1 MASQTFSIK
10 LTANGKEVQEL
21 QEALR
26 KQANEYEKQLDQIN
40 EKLKDRNNL
49 SKEEI
54 KDLTQQSNSLA
65 AKIKALGT
73 AVEENI
79 TNLRKVDDVMKNL
92 SGSSGAELGKALRGI
107 GQQMKR
113 VSDQTLKSG
122 ETMEQKLT
130 EIKEKMIEV
139 RHEMAKRE
147 GIDGLTRAKASLQ
160 DLANT
165 PLDKLKMGLDSI
177 EKKLSTMSEAE
188 RKAADGMTLIEGRAR
203 YRAQMAVTEQGRAG
217 NADITKMNADQLR
230 AEQQRLRTGYM
241 ATDGAK
247 GYEAISQEYLNR
259 LQQVN
264 QTIKERAEAERIADK
279 ATRERIATQEQE
291 KQVVDV
297 LTRVNQQQKV
307 TLDELRQSEKF
318 LQDQIARMEGQN
330 LPFAD
335 QNKLLQAKASLQDIQ
350 ETISHIT
357 LDHINFD
364 SLENEPVEEL
374 EKLLKQ
380 LETDEK
386 RLAATDKQASE
397 QMAANKRK
405 VQQAIQRVKNQTI
418 DLADAQKVA
427 SERGKHSAQDMQRA
441 YDTLKQHL
449 ATLST
454 SQKKEIAETRQ
465 QMKQLKADIDSVTG
479 AVSNQNSVWSTAVRN
494 ITAYVGVFGAFN
506 FVKSKLQEVIRGG
519 EELSDQMAQIRMVS
533 GLTMNDIEEL
543 TRRMA
548 KMDTRTTL
556 QELGQIAYAGAKLGF
571 GEQGIQGLEE
581 FTRAANQV
589 NVALREDL
597 GEEALTALSK
607 ITENMG
613 LIKKMGVEDAM
624 LATSSA
630 MFKLA
635 ATSTAAAGPIVEVT
649 KRLAPVAQ
657 MSGFA
662 THEILALASASDS
675 LQLMPEVVGT
685 ALSKLIMA
693 MQNNHNL
700 IEKYLTIPEGTIAS
714 MFKAGQSMDALMLVF
729 EKMSGKNVTEL
740 DGLWKLLGS
749 DGQRLITV
757 VADMANHTD
766 TLAKHLDT
774 STKAFKEATAVTEE
788 YNIQQETAM
797 AYLLRAQNLWRNAF
811 INPDSSLSVKE
822 MTKAWYDFTKSILS
836 SDVAMGGIKLSVD
849 ALLLSIRLLI
859 ALLPAIT
866 FGLLAKGAAMLVE
879 RMKLAKIATDGFTL
893 SWKKMDAATKSN
905 WIGLI
910 VGGLVQLVYWTKE
923 WISSTSDAEKEQKK
937 LSAAIES
944 MHEKQDQEIANLI
957 RLKNQ
962 LDNTNI
968 SQEERNA
975 LLSKV
980 RSDYDIYLNYLGI
993 EKNAVTDLTKHY
1005 DALVKVMKQRFAY
1018 QEREDYKRDVMG
1030 GEDGLRM
1037 KRRNAGSSLSKFGKS
1052 QNVDVDL
1059 DMIQTY
1065 VKNGKSAE
1073 QIMELMFPDIN
1084 RAVNAT
1090 NTAETAAR
1098 TAAGPGA
1105 AIGRRSSGSQQNI
1118 DFKKM
1123 VQGYVTAITSEI
1135 NKEAEID
1142 AAFASEIGDF
1152 DYDKWL
1158 RTQVTGEFKVKP
1170 DKAAATSA
1178 KDHRLE
1184 KLRSDFKQSK
1194 EDAEGLIA
1202 KIDEWYNLQEAAVKD
1217 AEAMGEMSKTEADN
1231 LVKAMEV
1238 ARNESLMRARKA
1250 VGSSEQQAADDW
1262 QNWAKTV
1269 LPTMLADSS
1278 KWSVELM
1285 ESIQKVDA
1293 KALHDFLKKFNGSKA
1308 MAKLDASSFLDTI
1321 MKKGAESGKKAAVLR
1336 AQFNEEMVKLLD
1348 QYRPIDV
1355 ALRKM
1360 SEDLKTIGFIS
1371 ETYEQQAARLAAGVE
1386 SPDEWRNRAQQTM
1399 ENRFNANYGIGGE
1412 KPEDMQK
1419 WFMEFTDNGQA
1430 EWAKTLPA
1438 LQRWVQDTDKYKE
1451 QIDRLY
1457 ELLKLKERGR
1467 AVGDEETVQSASQQ
1481 INKAVGNAMTDQQAY
1496 AQAGYKFVGQGTIP
1510 YTIDITNQQEALQW
1524 LKQFATDGQGEID
1537 SWAQTFPKIAEW
1549 VERIKSAEREDGTIG
1564 EAELAAMQ
1572 EAMPQIEALYMR
1584 MINFS
1589 DQVGKNIE
1597 QQVNAMMPSRAPIGT
1612 EEMRQQ
1618 YEQRRDLTTSLY
1630 QQQIDQANAQG
1641 GPVDE
1646 NGDNAA
1652 AIELKRQRDQTLID
1666 MEYQYQQQL
1675 WQIREQMGVTWQD
1688 EYENEVAKYKNMLDK
1703 KLISE
1708 KEFQKKKGQ
1717 LQAQLGLKYGQYY
1730 NGLMSNLVNALQEA
1744 EIASV
1749 EAKYEAQINAAQAA
1763 GQDTAALEEQ
1773 KEAEIYEVRKKYAGM
1788 QFAVKISE
1796 IIANTAVAIMQAFAS
1811 LPTPAAIVATAL
1823 ISATGA
1829 AQLAIAKAEYDK
1841 VMNGGVGKKSSSA
1854 KKSKLASG
1862 MLTYDEGNVQSVAV
1876 SRRQNRYLGDDGRVY
1891 SASSADSLPDGVS
1904 LVRSPIATTVNGHN
1918 ALVAERGPEIVIGR
1932 RATRHI
1938 QMNEPGLLRHL
1949 AAINGHYRTH
1959 DDGTGVPYAAVSQQ
1973 PQADLQEQNARL
1985 AAALD
1990 QNTQMMAAFVQ
2001 MMNTIQ
2007 QRGIPAHINKYGRGG
2022 LIDEVQSGM
2031 KFAARYGK

>member
-1 MASQTFSIK
+1 MAKTQTAHIVI
-10 LTANGKEVQEL
+10 TAN
-21 QEALR
+21 
-26 KQANEYEKQLDQIN
+26 
-40 EKLKDRNNL
+40 
-49 SKEEI
+49 
-54 KDLTQQSNSLA
+54 
-65 AKIKALGT
+65 AKA
-73 AVEENI
+73 AVEVMKMLKEQTDIYINRLDTLKQKKQQGVQLTKTEEKEAKELEKKI
-79 TNLRKVDDVMKNL
+79 QALTTAQQKNQAEYRKTRDVMKNIAGSTTKDL
-92 SGSSGAELGKALRGI
+92 KRAYGELAKMLNSTTGEQTKRQEILRRKMQEVKAQIDKNTGAINSMSKAQSGFGGALKTTLKNLVAYAGVFAIFGKIESTISSLVSQNKALSDSMANIR
-107 GQQMKR
+107 K
-113 VSDQTLKSG
+113 VSQWASADVV
-122 ETMEQKLT
+122 KLT
-130 EIKEKMIEV
+130 ENL
-139 RHEMAKRE
+139 AK
-147 GIDGLTRAKASLQ
+147 I
-160 DLANT
+160 
-165 PLDKLKMGLDSI
+165 
-177 EKKLSTMSEAE
+177 
-188 RKAADGMTLIEGRAR
+188 
-203 YRAQMAVTEQGRAG
+203 
-217 NADITKMNADQLR
+217 
-230 AEQQRLRTGYM
+230 
-241 ATDGAK
+241 
-247 GYEAISQEYLNR
+247 
-259 LQQVN
+259 
-264 QTIKERAEAERIADK
+264 
-279 ATRERIATQEQE
+279 
-291 KQVVDV
+291 
-297 LTRVNQQQKV
+297 
-307 TLDELRQSEKF
+307 
-318 LQDQIARMEGQN
+318 
-330 LPFAD
+330 
-335 QNKLLQAKASLQDIQ
+335 
-350 ETISHIT
+350 
-357 LDHINFD
+357 
-364 SLENEPVEEL
+364 
-374 EKLLKQ
+374 
-380 LETDEK
+380 
-386 RLAATDKQASE
+386 
-397 QMAANKRK
+397 
-405 VQQAIQRVKNQTI
+405 
-418 DLADAQKVA
+418 
-427 SERGKHSAQDMQRA
+427 
-441 YDTLKQHL
+441 
-449 ATLST
+449 
-454 SQKKEIAETRQ
+454 
-465 QMKQLKADIDSVTG
+465 
-479 AVSNQNSVWSTAVRN
+479 
-494 ITAYVGVFGAFN
+494 
-506 FVKSKLQEVIRGG
+506 
-519 EELSDQMAQIRMVS
+519 
-533 GLTMNDIEEL
+533 
-543 TRRMA
+543 
-548 KMDTRTTL
+548 DTRNTITTL
-556 QELGQIAYAGAKLGF
+556 QNLAYQGAKLGI
-571 GEQGIQGLEE
+571 GQYGVEGLTG
-581 FTRAANQV
+581 FVRAAEQV
-589 NVALREDL
+589 QTALGEDL
-597 GEEALTALSK
+597 GEEALPALAK
-607 ITENMG
+607 LTEVMG
-613 LIKKMGVEDAM
+613 LIPKFGVEEAM
-624 LATSSA
+624 QKAGSA
-630 MFKLA
+630 IYQLG
-635 ATSTAAAGPIVEVT
+635 ATSTATGRDIIEFSKRIMGLANVAGVT
-649 KRLAPVAQ
+649 SDQLLGLA
-657 MSGFA
+657 G
-662 THEILALASASDS
+662 ASSTMAI
-675 LQLMPEVVGT
+675 MPEVGATAFNKLFNSIHANTEGIAKAVG
-685 ALSKLIMA
+685 
-693 MQNNHNL
+693 
-700 IEKYLTIPEGTIAS
+700 
-714 MFKAGQSMDALMLVF
+714 
-729 EKMSGKNVTEL
+729 
-740 DGLWKLLGS
+740 
-749 DGQRLITV
+749 
-757 VADMANHTD
+757 
-766 TLAKHLDT
+766 LAK
-774 STKAFKEATAVTEE
+774 EE
-788 YNIQQETAM
+788 
-797 AYLLRAQNLWRNAF
+797 L
-811 INPDSSLSVKE
+811 
-822 MTKAWYDFTKSILS
+822 
-836 SDVAMGGIKLSVD
+836 
-849 ALLLSIRLLI
+849 
-859 ALLPAIT
+859 
-866 FGLLAKGAAMLVE
+866 
-879 RMKLAKIATDGFTL
+879 
-893 SWKKMDAATKSN
+893 
-905 WIGLI
+905 
-910 VGGLVQLVYWTKE
+910 
-923 WISSTSDAEKEQKK
+923 
-937 LSAAIES
+937 
-944 MHEKQDQEIANLI
+944 
-957 RLKNQ
+957 
-962 LDNTNI
+962 
-968 SQEERNA
+968 
-975 LLSKV
+975 
-980 RSDYDIYLNYLGI
+980 
-993 EKNAVTDLTKHY
+993 TDLLYEGRTM
-1005 DALVKVMKQRFAY
+1005 DALVKVFEKMQTMSMAELEGRGVFKALGSDGSRLTN
-1018 QEREDYKRDVMG
+1018 VMITMANKV
-1030 GEDGLRM
+1030 DML
-1037 KRRNAGSSLSKFGKS
+1037 KKSLETSNEAFSEGKAVI
-1052 QNVDVDL
+1052 NEY
-1059 DMIQTY
+1059 MIQ
-1065 VKNGKSAE
+1065 N
-1073 QIMELMFPDIN
+1073 
-1084 RAVNAT
+1084 
-1090 NTAETAAR
+1090 ETAAAYFDR
-1098 TAAGPGA
+1098 ASNIWSKSFINPEGVDIVKQLAQEWYNVSYEMTHNIAIMTQIRLTLGLIAQTAMTLIKILPTLVQLMMFYGVGKVIQGIVLQFRAWHLA
-1105 AIGRRSSGSQQNI
+1105 ATMTGTAMSRLNVLMKANAIALFISGVAAAMM
-1118 DFKKM
+1118 KL
-1123 VQGYVTAITSEI
+1123 YELSE
-1135 NKEAEID
+1135 
-1142 AAFASEIGDF
+1142 AS
-1152 DYDKWL
+1152 
-1158 RTQVTGEFKVKP
+1158 
-1170 DKAAATSA
+1170 KAAAAEEEKRQRIFSDAAAEAMQTYNEQKTALDKYDEALKKSNATEEERNDIIKQFKSEFGAYLEKLGIEINTYDDMAAALQRVNKELKDKAFYETGKKLQASYVGDAKQEQTKALSQYMQLASTKGLSTDVMQQIVEGKAGNRQQSIVAAFGSMNNGQMLGKLYNQLSSGGISYNALSDDVREFVRQQYGSGASISKVWDSLKDVGNAAGNLYDTSQEVIKRNNQVEKFIKDNADKYSPNISVDGAILNLKRLKELNEDKLNEALNVLREEWKKMSETERKTDRGKQIGGAIDQYGKQIRALRGEGYTPPTTGGGKGGSTSA

-1250 VGSSEQQAADDW
+1250 VGSGEQQADDDW

-1467 AVGDEETVQSASQQ
+1467 AVGYEETVQSASQQ

-1891 SASSADSLPDGVS
+1891 SASSVDSLPDGVS
-1904 LVRSPIATTVNGHN
+1904 LVRRPIATTVNGHN

-1973 PQADLQEQNARL
+1973 PQADQQEQNARI